1 MKFGPMMDDSF
12 AIYHG
17 NVTGRKAELLSGW
30 GSIASPAMLLIRY
43 TVHKHFDARG
53 NSYTFGQQT
62 MDYPRFLSTIFTTF
76 SRLPAQSIFSRFGSL
91 IEIIKQL
98 MDHKNISR
106 SVRMY
111 LEFKL
116 SRKM

>member
-1 MKFGPMMDDSF
+1 MDDPL

-30 GSIASPAMLLIRY
+30 GSIARMLLIRY

-62 MDYPRFLSTIFTTF
+62 MDSQQQISLSLH
-76 SRLPAQSIFSRFGSL
+76 SG
-91 IEIIKQL
+91 
-98 MDHKNISR
+98 
-106 SVRMY
+106 
-111 LEFKL
+111 
-116 SRKM
+116 

>member
-1 MKFGPMMDDSF
+1 MKFGPMMDDPL

-62 MDYPRFLSTIFTTF
+62 MDSQQQISLGPYTVVENPYKIVSFLQNI
-76 SRLPAQSIFSRFGSL
+76 AQNRS
-91 IEIIKQL
+91 IKQL
-98 MDHKNISR
+98 TNFCPQ
-106 SVRMY
+106 Y
-111 LEFKL
+111 C
-116 SRKM
+116 